1 MSKAGVRRRGRPS
14 ELGQT
19 MVELAI
25 AMPVVLVV
33 MIAAV
38 QFALYYHARNVTIT
52 AVQEGARF
60 AAAEGRSLSEG
71 EERARSVL
79 ESGLGGRSDGFAIS
93 GDESVESVVVR
104 ASGDYALIIPW
115 VTGNAVTISAEA
127 EVRKEGFRSGP

>member
-1 MSKAGVRRRGRPS
+1 
-14 ELGQT
+14 

-60 AAAEGRSLSEG
+60 AAAEGRSLPEG

-79 ESGLGGRSDGFAIS
+79 ESGLGGRSNGFDIS

-104 ASGDYALIIPW
+104 ASGDYVLIIPW

>member
-1 MSKAGVRRRGRPS
+1 
-14 ELGQT
+14 

-60 AAAEGRSLSEG
+60 AAAEGRSLPEG

-79 ESGLGGRSDGFAIS
+79 ESGLGGRSDGFDIS
-93 GDESVESVVVR
+93 GGESLESVVVR
-104 ASGDYALIIPW
+104 ASGFRRLRAHHPLGHRQHRHHLGRGGSTQGRIP
-115 VTGNAVTISAEA
+115 
-127 EVRKEGFRSGP
+127 